1 MNAKDV
7 LRETLNLSNFV
18 LKSYVGDLSDADLLK
33 RPGPGCN
40 HVAWQLGHLIDS
52 ECGLLNAVQ
61 PGSAPEL
68 PAGFSKNHSRDNVK
82 SDDPAQFLS
91 RDRYLELTDEV
102 HAASLEVLEKY
113 PEADFAKPAP
123 EKFRKMFP
131 TVGAI
136 FVLIASHP
144 MMHAGQVVPLR
155 RALGKPV
162 VI

>member
-7 LRETLNLSNFV
+7 LRETLNLSHFI
-18 LKSYVGDLSDADLLK
+18 LKSYVGDLTDADLLK

-52 ECGLLNAVQ
+52 ECGLLNAVK
-61 PGSAPEL
+61 PGAAPEL
-68 PAGFSKNHSRDNVK
+68 PADFSKNHARDNV
-82 SDDPAQFLS
+82 SSNEASQFLS
-91 RDRYLELTDEV
+91 KDQYLELTEKV
-102 HAASLEVLEKY
+102 HAATLSVLADF
-113 PEADFAKPAP
+113 PEADFDKPAP
-123 EKFRKMFP
+123 EHFRKMFP
-131 TVGAI
+131 TMGAI

-144 MMHAGQVVPLR
+144 MMHAGQFVPIR